1 MRMSEIID
9 KKRRG
14 LSLTR
19 DEIYFWIKGLTR
31 NEIPDYQSSAL
42 AMAICLNGMNKE
54 ETYHLTGAM
63 TISGDIVDLSTIKG
77 IKVDKHSTGGVGD
90 KTSLVLIPM
99 VAACGIKVAKM
110 SGRGLGHTGGTLDKL
125 EAIPGLNIA
134 LSEDEFIDQVNDIGL
149 AIVGQTTAVAPA
161 DKKLYALRD
170 VTATVESIPLIASS
184 IMSKKLASGSDAI
197 TLDVT
202 IGNGAFMKSQKDAL
216 ALAKLMIKIGKYH
229 KKDTRAVISNMNQ
242 PLGYAVG
249 NALEVKE
256 ALEALK
262 GNGPEDLMELCYTLG
277 SIMLVQ
283 AGIHRNEKV
292 ARRHLEAVIRT
303 GAAYE
308 KFKKM
313 VKAQGGNTSY
323 IDQPTRF
330 RKVKHSFDILSN
342 TSGYIKE
349 IDAYKIGLA
358 SMELGAGRLVI
369 TDKIDPNAGIYL
381 YKKVGD
387 YVNRDDRLMTIY
399 TNNDHYE
406 QTIQNLT
413 KVYTF
418 SKDKVNKPKIILKV
432 LTR

>member
-14 LSLTR
+14 LSL
-19 DEIYFWIKGLTR
+19 DKEEIYFWIKGLTR
-31 NEIPDYQSSAL
+31 NEIPDYQTSAL

-63 TISGDIVDLSTIKG
+63 TKSGDVVDLSTIRG

-90 KTSLVLIPM
+90 KTSIVLIPM

-125 EAIPGLNIA
+125 EAIPGFNIA

-149 AIVGQTTAVAPA
+149 AIIGQTTAVAPA

-202 IGNGAFMKSQKDAL
+202 VGSGAFMKSQKDAL
-216 ALAKLMIKIGKYH
+216 ALAKLMSKIGKYH

-249 NALEVKE
+249 NALEIKE
-256 ALEALK
+256 AIEALK
-262 GNGPEDLMELCYTLG
+262 GQGPEDLMELCYTLG

-283 AGIHRNEKV
+283 AGIHRNERV

-313 VKAQGGNTSY
+313 VQAQGGNTMY

-342 TSGYIKE
+342 TAGYIKD

-358 SMELGAGRLVI
+358 SMELGAGRVVI

-399 TNNDHYE
+399 TNNDKYE
-406 QTIQNLT
+406 QVIADLM
-413 KVYTF
+413 KAYTF
-418 SKDKVNKPKIILKV
+418 SKDKVAKPKVIIKV
-432 LTR
+432 LTK